1 MHRIGV
7 VREATFAEPGVELPR
22 DFAGACVL
30 MLLHDRGA
38 YSADD
43 LRGRLEEFGLGEDDV
58 GPAEEIL
65 EALQYAGLV
74 QETGS
79 SPGVPSYRL
88 TALGG
93 EQLQLALDDLRG
105 TQLLIGRFLARCEE
119 RCLRVLPPAS

>member
-1 MHRIGV
+1 MGV
-7 VREATFAEPGVELPR
+7 VREATVAEPDVELPR

-30 MLLHDRGA
+30 MLLHDRGE

-43 LRGRLEEFGLGEDDV
+43 LRGRLAEVGLGEGEGEV
-58 GPAEEIL
+58 GSAEEIL
-65 EALQYAGLV
+65 EALEHAGLV

-79 SPGVPSYRL
+79 SPGVASYRL
-88 TALGG
+88 TPFGG

-105 TQLLIGRFLARCEE
+105 TQVLIGRFLARCEE